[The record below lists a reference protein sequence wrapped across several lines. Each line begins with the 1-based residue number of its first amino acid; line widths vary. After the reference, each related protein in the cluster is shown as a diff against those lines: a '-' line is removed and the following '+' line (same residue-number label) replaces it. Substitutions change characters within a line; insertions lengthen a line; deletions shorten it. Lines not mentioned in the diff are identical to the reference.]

1 MRIFE
6 ILLRNIIEKKQGPM
20 FHVKHWP
27 LLVLLTMISSSA
39 TMDSCSG
46 AGIDRNLNNC
56 LNSTLLEQVL
66 DES

>member
-1 MRIFE
+1 
-6 ILLRNIIEKKQGPM
+6 M

-39 TMDSCSG
+39 TMDFCSG
-46 AGIDRNLNNC
+46 AGIDRNLNSC

>member
-27 LLVLLTMISSSA
+27 LLVLLTIISSSA
-39 TMDSCSG
+39 IIQHVVAEIVSG
-46 AGIDRNLNNC
+46 
-56 LNSTLLEQVL
+56 VL
-66 DES
+66 P